1 MTGEMNTSETG
12 TNYADSG
19 SVVEIE
25 GRCRIL
31 QQEDQ
36 RRHHE
41 PQFHGARFKI
51 EGKENKGDS
60 LVKAHTN
67 WDFKNRRTTA
77 PDNKL
82 EGEFIRIP

>member
-1 MTGEMNTSETG
+1 MQT
-12 TNYADSG
+12 
-19 SVVEIE
+19 VVLWLPLVEIE
-25 GRCRIL
+25 GRCRKTDGGIMNRSSTAPDSKL
-31 QQEDQ
+31 KAK
-36 RRHHE
+36 RI
-41 PQFHGARFKI
+41 KV
-51 EGKENKGDS
+51 DS